1 MNLMKSALGR
11 FAAAAS
17 TAAMLLMCAPA
28 AQAHAIW
35 FAEHASQLTLIYG
48 LGADDRD
55 TVKRQKLITSFAGYD
70 ADYKPVKASLK
81 VAGPLLVVDSEEPT
95 TVETAVMDYGL
106 WSQTPDGEWHNQGKD
121 EVPNAK
127 TSEHNFKYAVHLS
140 GPLTKPLPLFPDQT
154 LQIVPVDPSIPQ
166 QMGKPLRVR
175 VMFKGKPIAGAIV
188 QQDFLNDPDSPGTK
202 TAADGTATITI
213 RNQGLNVLDATYVA
227 PSDQPTKYD
236 KMEHKATLAF
246 VLPHAPE

>member
-1 MNLMKSALGR
+1 MKTFLGR
-11 FAAAAS
+11 IGLAAGSAAFLIS
-17 TAAMLLMCAPA
+17 FSASAV
-28 AQAHAIW
+28 QAHAIW
-35 FAEHASQLTLIYG
+35 FAEHASLLTLIYG

-55 TVKRQKLITSFAGYD
+55 MVKRQKLITSFTGYD
-70 ADYKPVKASLK
+70 ADFKPVKASLK

-121 EVPNAK
+121 DVPNAK
-127 TSEHNFKYAVHLS
+127 ISEHNFKFAVHLS
-140 GPLTKPLPLFPDQT
+140 GPLTKPLPLFPDQV
-154 LQIVPVDPSIPQ
+154 LQIVPVDPNIPQ

-175 VMFKGKPIAGAIV
+175 VMFKGKPLAGAIV
-188 QQDFLNDPDSPGTK
+188 QQDFVNDPDSPGTK
-202 TAADGTATITI
+202 TAADGTATVTI

-227 PSDQPTKYD
+227 PSDQPKKYD
-236 KMEHKATLAF
+236 QMEYKATLAF

>member
-1 MNLMKSALGR
+1 MKTFLGR
-11 FAAAAS
+11 FGLAAGSVAFLVSMSAS
-17 TAAMLLMCAPA
+17 A
-28 AQAHAIW
+28 AQAHGIW
-35 FAEHASQLTLIYG
+35 FAEHATLLTLIYG

-55 TVKRQKLITSFAGYD
+55 TVKRQKLITNFAGYD
-70 ADYKPVKASLK
+70 ADFKPVKASLK

-127 TSEHNFKYAVHLS
+127 DSTHNFKYAVHLS
-140 GPLTKPLPLFPDQT
+140 APLTKALPLFPDQV
-154 LQIVPVDPSIPQ
+154 LQIVPVDPTIPQ

-175 VMFKGKPIAGAIV
+175 VIYKGKPIAGAVV

-202 TAADGTATITI
+202 TAADGTATIPI
-213 RNQGLNVLDATYVA
+213 RNQGLNVLAATYVA
-227 PSDQPTKYD
+227 PSDQPAKYD

>member
-1 MNLMKSALGR
+1 MSLAAGSAAFLISIS
-11 FAAAAS
+11 AS
-17 TAAMLLMCAPA
+17 AV
-28 AQAHAIW
+28 QAHGIW
-35 FAEHASQLTLIYG
+35 FAEHATLLTLIYG

-55 TVKRQKLITSFAGYD
+55 MVKRQKLITSFAAYD
-70 ADYKPVKASLK
+70 ADSKPVKASLK

-106 WSQTPDGEWHNQGKD
+106 WSQTPDGEWHNKGKD

-127 TSEHNFKYAVHLS
+127 DSTHNFKYAVHLS

-154 LQIVPVDPSIPQ
+154 LQIVPVEPNIPQ
-166 QMGKPLRVR
+166 QMGKPLRIR
-175 VMFKGKPIAGAIV
+175 VVFKGKPIAGAVV

-202 TAADGTATITI
+202 TAADGTATIAI
-213 RNQGLNVLDATYVA
+213 RNQGLNVLAATYIA
-227 PSDQPTKYD
+227 PTDQPAKYD
-236 KMEHKATLAF
+236 KMEHKATLTF